1 MMTEEFDSLSATQE
15 QPSRNNTVLIV
26 LIVIVLLLSCL
37 CLLVGGFAV
46 WWLWNYGD
54 YLLGIS
60 MATVRIF
67 V

>member
-1 MMTEEFDSLSATQE
+1 MTEEFDTASGRQE

-26 LIVIVLLLSCL
+26 LIVIVLLLCCL
-37 CLLVGGFAV
+37 CVLVGSFAV

-60 MATVRIF
+60 MAAVNIF
-67 V
+67 A